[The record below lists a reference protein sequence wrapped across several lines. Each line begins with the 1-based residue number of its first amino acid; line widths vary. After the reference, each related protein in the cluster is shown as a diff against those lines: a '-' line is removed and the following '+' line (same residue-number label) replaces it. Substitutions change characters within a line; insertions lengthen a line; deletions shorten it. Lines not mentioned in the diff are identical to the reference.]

1 MRTFLSGALA
11 ALLLVTGAASQAAER
26 KPQANYVLRCAGCH
40 DMDGSGLPKAGIPPF
55 PGLVDAF
62 YNDPRGRLYLMHV
75 PGVASSSLSDRE
87 IAGVMNYVAERWSK
101 PENHVPRFTA
111 EEVGRLRAQPVADV
125 VAMRRELVRDY
136 QARGL
141 PVAEYPWP

>member
-1 MRTFLSGALA
+1 MRTFLPRALA

>member
-101 PENHVPRFTA
+101 PENRVPRFTA